1 MLNDNEL
8 YDLTA
13 SQLVRE
19 EKLILQKYDTQKKNN
34 EFGRRNT
41 VD

>member
-1 MLNDNEL
+1 MLGDNEL

-19 EKLILQKYDTQKKNN
+19 EKLILEKYQSK
-34 EFGRRNT
+34 
-41 VD
+41 